1 MEAQAERRIMNAK
14 KRDIPRKTS
23 MPAARPSKRP
33 VDFSESEKEESEYET
48 EGEEEKV
55 EHEYE
60 EEGHEQEEEEEMY
73 EESEEEAEE
82 PKQKVRESGT
92 SLKRKGIESDEESPP
107 RKAAAHRRMAIV
119 YDSDEE

>member
-1 MEAQAERRIMNAK
+1 MQRRWVKITSLPILFYLMNILLILLSFFVLQ
-14 KRDIPRKTS
+14 RDIPRKTS

-60 EEGHEQEEEEEMY
+60 EEGHEQDEEEETY
-73 EESEEEAEE
+73 EESEEEAE
-82 PKQKVRESGT
+82 VR
-92 SLKRKGIESDEESPP
+92 K
-107 RKAAAHRRMAIV
+107 
-119 YDSDEE
+119 